1 MIFLK
6 NIIAKLFAFVVVS
19 NIKQSYGRA
28 AKIQAKTLSNLLITA
43 KKQSSGV
50 STLLIKSIARR
61 IMRKKFPLGIM
72 KGLRN
77 ILMK

>member
-28 AKIQAKTLSNLLITA
+28 VKIQVKILSNLLITG
-43 KKQSSGV
+43 KK
-50 STLLIKSIARR
+50 T
-61 IMRKKFPLGIM
+61 KFGREHSFDKI
-72 KGLRN
+72 N
-77 ILMK
+77 SAED